1 MSATGTSSRSKAQVN
16 DILGSRKIEHVVVLG
31 ANGAMGYGSGV
42 LFTSAVPRVTF
53 LARSKDKAQQG
64 LDAAIK
70 AVRSGTVAD
79 RVDVGD
85 YEAGFEAVGKADLVF
100 EALTEDFDIKQKM
113 FERVDQARRSDAIV
127 ATVTSGLSINKLAE
141 GRSDSFR
148 KHFLGLHFF
157 NPPNVIV
164 GTELIAGKDTDPAL
178 VDFVDLYAEKRLG
191 RVMIRTADTP
201 GFAGNR
207 VGFKV
212 LNEAAQLAEQY
223 GPVLIDR
230 LVGPYTGRAMSPL
243 ATIDLVG
250 WDIHKAIVDNIHKN
264 APDEAHETL
273 RLPATLAKLMA
284 AGTLGNK
291 SGKGF
296 FKRDGKVTLALDP
309 KSGDYVP
316 VKEVKLPDLSFIDQ
330 VARCHHD
337 GLYAEG
343 MKVFLEAPSDEA
355 RLARKVIAGYISYAF
370 HRVGEVTDTITGI
383 DMIMGYGFNW
393 APPSILVDTFGVQPT
408 VKLIEEAGLPVPA
421 LLADAAKRGETKRF
435 FTDRQTNRGRFFVAG

>member
-1 MSATGTSSRSKAQVN
+1 MSAGTSTLTRAQIN
-16 DILGSRKIEHVVVLG
+16 DLLGSRKIDHVVVLG
-31 ANGAMGYGSGV
+31 ANGAMGYGSGC
-42 LFTSAVPRVTF
+42 LFTTAVPRVTF

-64 LDAAIK
+64 LDSAIK
-70 AVRSGTVAD
+70 AVRSGTVAQ

-85 YEAGFEAVGKADLVF
+85 YESGFEAVGKADLIF
-100 EALTEDFDIKQKM
+100 EALTEDFEIKQKM
-113 FERVDQARRSDAIV
+113 FERVDQARRADSIV

-178 VDFVDLYAEKRLG
+178 LDFIDVYSTKRLG
-191 RVMIRTADTP
+191 RVMIRTADTA

-212 LNEAAQLAEQY
+212 LNEAAQLAEEH
-223 GPVLIDR
+223 GPVLVDK
-230 LVGPYTGRAMSPL
+230 LVGPYTGRAMPPL

-250 WDIHKAIVDNIHKN
+250 WDIHRAIVDNIHKN
-264 APDEAHETL
+264 APDEAH
-273 RLPATLAKLMA
+273 ATLALPGYMA
-284 AGTLGNK
+284 ALMEGGTLGNK
-291 SGKGF
+291 SGRGF
-296 FKRDGKVTLALDP
+296 FKKEGKALLALDP
-309 KSGDYVP
+309 KSRNYVP
-316 VKEVKLPDLSFIDQ
+316 VSEVKLPDLSFIDR
-330 VARCHHD
+330 VATYYRD

-343 MKVFLEAPSDEA
+343 MKAFLEAEGPWA
-355 RLARKVIAGYISYAF
+355 KVARKAVAGYISYAF
-370 HRVGEVTDTITGI
+370 HRVGEVTETITGI

-393 APPSILVDTFGVQPT
+393 APPSILVDTAGAKAT
-408 VKLIEEAGLPVPA
+408 VKLIEEAGLPVPKQ
-421 LLADAAKRGETKRF
+421 LEEAAKSGKPERF